1 MSAPPRWAR
10 YLDFLCLALVI
21 VAVIISISG
30 GFRIRFGGVRF
41 ALTSPYRTLI
51 WAAVLAVLRHLL
63 APGAP
68 IYRDLPSRIA
78 AAWRTDAVQLSAKAL
93 VGTRLAVLLV
103 GYLAIFTIGY
113 REGGAP
119 WKLVADNEFLN
130 LQARWDAGW
139 YLTVAIEGYS
149 WNPNRPLDQQNIVFF
164 PAFPLLM
171 RVSGRLLGGSPTAY
185 ALAGTVISIAAFLG
199 ALVYLFRLA
208 RDLLGSDDKA
218 AASVWLIATFPFAL
232 FFSALYTESLF
243 LLGAVAT
250 FYHFRRMEYA
260 RAGAWGLLIGLT
272 RPPGCFVSVPLAIL
286 AIEPLL
292 PAWLVGGRR
301 ESARAA
307 PVQGRA
313 SEVDQPPPSPRQSA
327 MASATA
333 ESLALPNGSAARPF
347 RGADPRALVPA
358 IAAAAMPGVG
368 MLLYSAFIWYLTGNP
383 LEWARGHAAWGR
395 EYTGLGVLV
404 AQRYEWL
411 TQGGLYAYTS
421 QVPGDFLNAI
431 GPIFVLVA
439 AWPVARRLGLAYA
452 VFILLNILPPM
463 AAGGLLS
470 AGRFASVIF
479 PAFIWFAGV
488 IPARHRPAWQA
499 SFMAVQALN
508 AILFYTWRP
517 LY

>member
-51 WAAVLAVLRHLL
+51 WAAGLAVLRHLL

-68 IYRDLPSRIA
+68 IYRDLPSRMV
-78 AAWRTDAVQLSAKAL
+78 AAWKTDAAQLAAKAL

-164 PAFPLLM
+164 PAFPILM
-171 RVSGRLLGGSPTAY
+171 RISGRLLGGSPTAY
-185 ALAGTVISIAAFLG
+185 ALAGTVIALAAFFG

-208 RDLLGSDDKA
+208 RDLLGSDDEA
-218 AASVWLIATFPFAL
+218 GASVWLIATFPFAL

-243 LLGAVAT
+243 LLGAVAS
-250 FYHFRRMEYA
+250 FYHFRRKEYA

-292 PAWLVGGRR
+292 PAWLVGGRSMDR
-301 ESARAA
+301 ER
-307 PVQGRA
+307 
-313 SEVDQPPPSPRQSA
+313 E
-327 MASATA
+327 ASA
-333 ESLALPNGSAARPF
+333 G
-347 RGADPRALVPA
+347 ALVPA

-439 AWPVARRLGLAYA
+439 TWPVARRLGLAYA

-479 PAFIWFAGV
+479 PAFIWFASA

-499 SFMAVQALN
+499 SFIAVQALN